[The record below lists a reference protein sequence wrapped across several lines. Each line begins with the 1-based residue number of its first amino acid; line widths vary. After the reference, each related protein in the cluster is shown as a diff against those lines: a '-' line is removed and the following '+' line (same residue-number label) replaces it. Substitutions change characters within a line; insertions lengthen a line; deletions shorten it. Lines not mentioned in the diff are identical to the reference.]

1 MRFIKHL
8 LSIRRRSNHL
18 IEKQG
23 QGVTLSSLSAF
34 FPFFGTNTTPS
45 WLYVQPNRS
54 KQPVRL
60 FTHTRMKI
68 SQEVK
73 VGLLAVVTLLMLFF
87 GFNFLKGSDFFSSN
101 HKYRVTYDNID
112 GLTASNPVQI
122 NGLTVG
128 QIREI
133 KILQD
138 QGNRLL
144 VTIEVQKGIR
154 VTRGSRAVLADDG
167 LLGGKL
173 IRLGIKPGAPELED
187 GGQLVSAK
195 ETGLSALIKEKTL
208 PVLNNVDSLTYQ
220 LNRVVG
226 QFDQTGIVLNQTL
239 RSANAGVRSLD
250 LTVAENRAG
259 LRTALDNVNRLS
271 KSLIETEK
279 QLKPILAKADTF
291 ADSLQGLQLKQTL
304 GSVNKTVDNLQ
315 KILGA
320 INKGQGSLG
329 KLTTNDSLYRNVNA
343 TTASLEK
350 LLTDFR
356 ENPKRY
362 VHFSLF
368 GKKDKTAPAG
378 KPGSATVTTSVITTT
393 RVDTTKVDSTRN

>member
-1 MRFIKHL
+1 
-8 LSIRRRSNHL
+8 
-18 IEKQG
+18 
-23 QGVTLSSLSAF
+23 
-34 FPFFGTNTTPS
+34 
-45 WLYVQPNRS
+45 
-54 KQPVRL
+54 
-60 FTHTRMKI
+60 MKI
-68 SQEVK
+68 SREVK

-87 GFNFLKGSDFFSSN
+87 GFNFLKGTDFFSSN
-101 HKYRVTYDNID
+101 HKYTIVYDNID

-128 QIREI
+128 QIRSI
-133 KILQD
+133 RILQD
-138 QGNRLL
+138 QGNKLL
-144 VTIEVQKGIR
+144 VTVEIRSGIR
-154 VTRGSRAVLADDG
+154 VTKGSRAVLADDG

-173 IRLGIKPGAPELED
+173 IRLGINPGAPELEN
-187 GGQLVSAK
+187 GGMLVSAK
-195 ETGLSALIKEKTL
+195 ESGLSALIKEKTL

-226 QFDQTGIVLNQTL
+226 QFDQTGVVLNRTL
-239 RSANAGVRSLD
+239 EAANAGVRTLD
-250 LTVAENRAG
+250 LTIAENRAG
-259 LRTALDNVNRLS
+259 LRATLDNVNRLS
-271 KSLIETEK
+271 NSLVETEK

-291 ADSLQGLQLKQTL
+291 TDSLQGLQLKQTL

-320 INKGQGSLG
+320 INEGQGSLG

-350 LLTDFR
+350 LLTDLR

-393 RVDTTKVDSTRN
+393 KVDTTTRTQ